1 MIDNYTECFPS
12 DIKAS
17 IFIIIVLKN
26 KLENKLFF
34 RRSLITIKRYYLM
47 PIVIKN
53 TLPEV
58 EIIIS
63 LETAIEVVCYIL
75 TRYCSLF
82 C

>member
-1 MIDNYTECFPS
+1 MIDNYTERFPS

-47 PIVIKN
+47 SIVIKN
-53 TLPEV
+53 RLPEV